1 MSESPPV
8 RVMVVDDHSFFRHG
22 LRELLIEYKLN
33 VVAEAA
39 SGERALELMAEA
51 SPDVVLMDLNMP
63 GMGGIEAT
71 RRIVERF
78 PTTRVLVL
86 SIRDDDDAAVEAIMA
101 GACGYLLKDVEP
113 EQIAAGVRSAFA
125 GEAPVSPR
133 IAAVLLERLRARER
147 QYARTDVGAE
157 LTEREIEVLRLLA
170 QGKDNAKIA
179 SELYAS
185 PSTIKN
191 HISNI
196 LAKLQMENRIQ
207 AAVFAAKQG
216 LL

>member
-1 MSESPPV
+1 MSEGPPV

-22 LRELLIEYKLN
+22 LRELLIDYKLN

-39 SGERALELMAEA
+39 SGERALELMADA

-71 RRIVERF
+71 RRIAELCPR
-78 PTTRVLVL
+78 TRVLVL
-86 SIRDDDDAAVEAIMA
+86 SIVDDDEAALEAIMA

-125 GEAPVSPR
+125 GGAPVSPR
-133 IAAVLLERLRARER
+133 IAAVLLERLRARES
-147 QYARTDVGAE
+147 QYARTDVGAQ

-170 QGKDNAKIA
+170 QGKDNAEIA
-179 SELYAS
+179 RELYAS